1 MARPDN
7 QHLVPSFVLATA
19 LLFICALLLFSPA
32 SMAVRIGGSVVAL
45 LAAFWSW
52 SQLQRL
58 LQQAWQQAQTQQDI
72 ARELQSQ
79 QQEQIVQ
86 QQQFLLAVLPVWRD
100 QQQMASHQLESAVN
114 ALVSQFHGI
123 YEQLQQ
129 SIHSSRSATGGHTGL
144 ADVVQQSDGN
154 LTAIVSLLREAISN
168 RDELLKEINALAAIT
183 DELKTMG
190 AEVAGIASQTNLLAL
205 NAAIEAARAGE
216 QGRGFAV
223 VADEVRTLSS
233 RSGETGARITKR
245 IDDVNEMLKR
255 TLARTAQFTE
265 QDDQRLHQSEV
276 SIQQVLGD
284 FKQVASAILASSEQ
298 LESSSLN
305 VQHEISEVLTSLQFQ
320 DRVSQILAHVSAD
333 IDKLHQLLNR
343 EDGLSQLDQQQW
355 LRDIAK
361 TYTTLE
367 QVAVHSG
374 KQASQG
380 PASSDITFF

>member
-1 MARPDN
+1 MAQPE
-7 QHLVPSFVLATA
+7 QKQLFPSMILAGA
-19 LLFICALLLFSPA
+19 LLFISALLLLSPA
-32 SMAVRIGGSVVAL
+32 SMIVRVGGVVVAL
-45 LAAFWSW
+45 AAAFWGW
-52 SQLQRL
+52 SQLQNA
-58 LQQAWQQAQTQQDI
+58 LQQACQQAQTQQDL
-72 ARELQSQ
+72 ARELQAQ
-79 QQEQIVQ
+79 QQDQLGQ
-86 QQQFLLAVLPVWRD
+86 QQQFLQAVLPVWRD
-100 QQQMASHQLESAVN
+100 QQQMASHQLETAVN
-114 ALVSQFHGI
+114 ALVGQFHGI
-123 YEQLQQ
+123 YDQLQQ
-129 SIHSSRSATGGHTGL
+129 SIQSSRSATGGHTGL
-144 ADVVQQSDGN
+144 ADVVQQSDQN
-154 LTAIVSLLREAISN
+154 LTAIVSLLREAMSN
-168 RDELLKEINALAAIT
+168 RDELLQEINALAAIT

-223 VADEVRTLSS
+223 VADAVRTLSS

-265 QDDQRLHQSEV
+265 QDDQRLQQSEV

-284 FKQVASAILASSEQ
+284 FKQVAGAILASSEQ

-320 DRVSQILAHVSAD
+320 DRVSQILAHVSSD

-343 EDGLSQLDQQQW
+343 ADGLSQLDQQQW

-374 KQASQG
+374 KKAAQG

>member
-1 MARPDN
+1 MAQPDN
-7 QHLVPSFVLATA
+7 QPFFPSIILATA
-19 LLFICALLLFSPA
+19 LLFICALLLLNPA
-32 SMAVRIGGSVVAL
+32 SMVVRLGGVAVAL
-45 LAAFWSW
+45 AAAFWGW
-52 SQLQRL
+52 SQLQKA
-58 LQQAWQQAQTQQDI
+58 LQQAQQQLQAQQQNIVDLQAQQD
-72 ARELQSQ
+72 EVQL
-79 QQEQIVQ
+79 Q
-86 QQQFLLAVLPVWRD
+86 QQQFLQAVLPVWRD
-100 QQQMASHQLESAVN
+100 QQQMASHQLESAVT
-114 ALVSQFHGI
+114 ALVGQFHGI
-123 YEQLQQ
+123 YDQLQQ
-129 SIHSSRSATGGHTGL
+129 SIQSSRSATGGHTGL
-144 ADVVQQSDGN
+144 ADVVQQSDRN
-154 LTAIVSLLREAISN
+154 LTAIVSLLREAMAN

-265 QDDQRLHQSEV
+265 QDDQRLQHSEV

-333 IDKLHQLLNR
+333 IDKLQQSLQR
-343 EDGLSQLDQQQW
+343 SDGLSQLDRQQW
-355 LRDIAK
+355 LRDIEK

-367 QVAVHSG
+367 QVAVHGG
-374 KQASQG
+374 KKASQG